1 MAANYS
7 SPSVAN
13 GVGVGCNRA
22 SKSARSDFVAA
33 IVELPEGKRQLLG
46 KTPLLWLCVL
56 LGYVECIRGEIGSG
70 QGPVQ
75 GTIH

>member
-22 SKSARSDFVAA
+22 SKSARADLVAA
-33 IVELPEGKRQLLG
+33 IVELPDGTGQLLG
-46 KTPLLWLCVL
+46 KTPLFWLCVL
-56 LGYVECIRGEIGSG
+56 RGYVECRRGEIGSG